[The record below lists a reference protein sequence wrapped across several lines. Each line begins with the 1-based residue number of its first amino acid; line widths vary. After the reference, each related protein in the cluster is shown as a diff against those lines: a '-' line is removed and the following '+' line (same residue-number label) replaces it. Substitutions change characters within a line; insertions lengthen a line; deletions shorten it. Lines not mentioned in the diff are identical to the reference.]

1 MAKKQTGTVTLT
13 LTPEEANL
21 VELLLFGE
29 KLELT
34 QIITGGDVWP
44 GSATITAAAQEA
56 REKLPMV
63 EALCSR
69 VARICFDAKLS
80 SYQEGRPQ

>member
-34 QIITGGDVWP
+34 QIIAGGEEWP
-44 GSATITAAAQEA
+44 ESATITAAAQEA

-69 VARICFDAKLS
+69 VARVCLEEKLS
-80 SYQEGRPQ
+80 SYQGGRP